1 MPRVIL
7 THTLEIYQSYHFSD
21 YDASLVLSCLLQVAH
36 PTAVE
41 RFKDQMNREIAH
53 TIFDDVCII
62 LSNLVSQHKEQV
74 VYMMPPFVAFIQSLF
89 HCFKST
95 HVSLVSGTNAPT
107 RKRKHNAEQKNNSK
121 AFAGR
126 TIPLLYEFAPL
137 DDSSAQKLARA
148 LTTIPQKQHSSSS
161 AKNAKS
167 TQSLYKIIA
176 KHTPSILI
184 EYFTIQS
191 NPTTSVVRPS
201 TKSILTQ
208 ALYDILDMCSDADRT
223 FILSCLDGPGKSL
236 FKSFYTNWKD
246 THKYTGQ

>member
-1 MPRVIL
+1 
-7 THTLEIYQSYHFSD
+7 
-21 YDASLVLSCLLQVAH
+21 VAH
-36 PTAVE
+36 PTAPE
-41 RFKDQMNREIAH
+41 RFKGQINRETAH
-53 TIFDDVCII
+53 GIFDDVCTI
-62 LSNLVSQHKEQV
+62 LSNFVSQHKEQV
-74 VYMMPPFVAFIQSLF
+74 VYMMPPFVAFIQSLL

-107 RKRKHNAEQKNNSK
+107 RKRKLNAEQKNKDSSSK
-121 AFAGR
+121 AFTGR
-126 TIPLLYEFAPL
+126 TIPLLYEFTPL
-137 DDSSAQKLARA
+137 EDSSAQRFARV
-148 LTTIPQKQHSSSS
+148 LTTIPQKQHSNTS

-167 TQSLYKIIA
+167 TQSLHKIIA

-191 NPTTSVVRPS
+191 NPTMSVVHPS

-246 THKYTGQ
+246 NHKYTGQ